1 MSVRVLLR
9 LEGLAIAAVGVA
21 LYSEVDVSWWLF
33 LALILAPDLAF
44 IGYAAGAATGA
55 FAYNLTHNLI
65 LPIALGAT
73 GVVADSD
80 PATAVALV
88 WLTHIGVDRLL
99 GYGLKYPTAFKD
111 THMQRV

>member
-33 LALILAPDLAF
+33 SALILAPDLAF
-44 IGYAAGAATGA
+44 IGYAAGAAAGA

-65 LPIALGAT
+65 LPVALGAV
-73 GVVADSD
+73 GVVADWRVT
-80 PATAVALV
+80 TAIALT
-88 WLTHIGVDRLL
+88 WLVHIGVDRLL

-111 THMQRV
+111 THLQRV